1 MADRYLRA
9 SGNWNG
15 PVWAATSSGAAGS
28 AATPTASDFVYIQA
42 NFTVT
47 LPGNA
52 EAITVY
58 QTAGHINLSSYNLT
72 LDSGFQSV
80 GSTARSINLGSG
92 VLETNANKQSAN
104 GSGFAIKGSNC
115 TLTAGTS
122 TVILNCGYMYATES
136 LETLSQPLNDVIIN
150 LGVGT
155 SSNPVAIDII
165 GSPTFRS
172 LVIQSKNSAAHTV
185 NMPSQI
191 RVNKFVAIGSSSSNR
206 LTFYADPDIEGTIR
220 FTSNNSTSYGQYV
233 RMSDVY
239 ASVDSGVTFD
249 KAYIGSNSSENIGGP
264 IEWLIQDPPKA
275 STLIDEFSTG
285 SVPDSKWI
293 TETAGSGN
301 VLVSS
306 GKLNLSWTSGFGS
319 NVAVSTNDTYDL
331 VDSSVYVKVD
341 SLYGGELYLR
351 LYPIGQP
358 EYIST
363 QISPTTSS
371 VYYRL
376 RGVKSGSN
384 VTIYAERGGISG
396 WTVVSTN
403 TYEESLARSVR
414 FSISGS
420 RTTQSMSAVI
430 DSVGVSPE
438 PAADFTADVT
448 SGNNPLAVQFT
459 DGSNFSPTNWS
470 WNFGDSTTSTAQN
483 PLKTYAL
490 PGTYTVTLTAS
501 KTGTSRTV
509 TKTNYITVTPKVIT
523 GTISGQLKL
532 TGGNVTQ
539 KAYAL
544 GSAGGSI
551 MLTGSVRGVVIQDAS
566 RIEKKTYLYKV
577 YDPDGNYIE
586 TWQDVI
592 DEPEFTEEINSL
604 GSSMT
609 IELARNSD
617 SVGQIVSPLQ
627 TEDGQNITA
636 EDGAVLYATTESRNQ
651 VGSGSS
657 VDYNNRVDIYVFYG
671 YTEPL
676 MTESGE
682 IIYTESGEPL
692 IVAMG
697 APNGRRIFTGFISGL
712 NSRYGDTETTVVQL
726 SSYGW
731 DLGQFPIMS
740 GANTTVSY
748 SSEDPSFIAKDLTD
762 KFVSQSSG
770 YGTYT
775 KREEGSISN
784 TGTTVSYTFRA
795 NTYAEGLSKT
805 VELMPSNWY
814 YRVGLGDNTV
824 YFRERASTPQH
835 LFLLGKHIKSLELA
849 GSILDSVNDVLFTG
863 GGDPALYIRRS
874 EAPALR
880 TRRRLVNL
888 SDNRVTVLES
898 AEIIAENQIGNAN
911 KQLYRTTV
919 TILSEVYDIESI
931 NIGDVVGFRN
941 FDNYVD
947 GLTMQIVG
955 RSYTPDAVTL
965 QLESMPLSVNK
976 RLEDLRRNLSVTE
989 NENAPNSPS

>member
-1 MADRYLRA
+1 MSDRYLRA
-9 SGNWNG
+9 SGNWND
-15 PVWAATSSGAAGS
+15 PVWAATSNGVAGS
-28 AATPTASDFVYIQA
+28 ASTPTASDNIYLESA
-42 NFTVT
+42 NTVT
-47 LPGNA
+47 LSADAACGSIFHNNGTLA
-52 EAITVY
+52 
-58 QTAGHINLSSYNLT
+58 LSSYTLT
-72 LDSGFQSV
+72 CSGLSSMS
-80 GSTARSINLGSG
+80 STPRTINLGSG
-92 VLETNANKQSAN
+92 KLVLNSQGGWFSLT
-104 GSGFAIKGSNC
+104 GSN
-115 TLTAGTS
+115 LTFNAGTS
-122 TVILNCGYMYATES
+122 LVIFNNYGFS
-136 LETLSQPLNDVIIN
+136 GGISFNTLSKTFNDVQIN
-150 LGVGT
+150 LGT
-155 SSNPVAIDII
+155 NNSNPATVDIT

-185 NMPSQI
+185 NFDNSTGQSLQ
-191 RVNKFVAIGSSSSNR
+191 VKKFVAIGSSSSNR
-206 LTFYADPDIEGTIR
+206 LKLTTSGSSASLSIGNDGT
-220 FTSNNSTSYGQYV
+220 TYGQYV
-233 RMSDVY
+233 DTTDLQVFE
-239 ASVDSGVTFD
+239 SGIDYPDF
-249 KAYIGSNSSENIGGP
+249 AYIGSNSIGSGYG
-264 IEWLIQDPPKA
+264 WKYQNPPKA
-275 STLIDEFSTG
+275 STLIDEFSSG
-285 SVPDSKWI
+285 SLPDSKWL

-319 NVAVSTNDTYDL
+319 NVAVSTNDSYDL
-331 VDSSVYVKVD
+331 VDSAVYVKVD

-351 LYPIGQP
+351 LYPLGQP
-358 EYIST
+358 EYVTT

-384 VTIYAERGGISG
+384 VTIYAERGGTAG
-396 WTVVSTN
+396 WTVISTN
-403 TYEESLARSVR
+403 TYEESLARSIR

-420 RTTQSMSAVI
+420 RTTQSMSAII

-438 PAADFTADVT
+438 PAADFTADIT
-448 SGNNPLAVQFT
+448 SGNNPLTVQFT
-459 DGSNFSPTNWS
+459 DGSNFSPTSWN
-470 WNFGDSTTSTAQN
+470 WNFGDGTTSTAQN

-592 DEPEFTEEINSL
+592 DEPQFTEEINSL

-627 TEDGQNITA
+627 TEAGQNITA

-682 IIYTESGEPL
+682 IIYTEDGEPL
-692 IVAMG
+692 LVAMG
-697 APNGRRIFTGFISGL
+697 APNGQRIFTGFISGL

-748 SSEDPSFIAKDLTD
+748 LSKDPSFIAKDLTD

-795 NTYAEGLSKT
+795 NTYSEGLSKT

-824 YFRERASTPQH
+824 YFKERASTPQH

-874 EAPALR
+874 EAPAPR

-898 AEIIAENQIGNAN
+898 AEIIADNQIGNAN

-976 RLEDLRRNLSVTE
+976 RLEDLRRNLAVTE